1 MQILN
6 SANDYS
12 LSKDFSKAI
21 KEENELVTS
30 DLKKYVVY
38 TIGNEEEFNHRRRQ
52 IQEAVKALSDK
63 QQIFSVGGK
72 GQET

>member
-21 KEENELVTS
+21 KEEKERGKS
-30 DLKKYVVY
+30 DL
-38 TIGNEEEFNHRRRQ
+38 NE
-52 IQEAVKALSDK
+52 
-63 QQIFSVGGK
+63 
-72 GQET
+72 